1 MKSGLTVLAD
11 HSQDIIDALNSLVQ
25 KDVLVGIPS
34 DKASRDDGAEINN
47 AVLGYIQSYG
57 GTIRIP
63 EHVVTLNRKIN
74 SDGSF
79 AKNGQF
85 VQAKAANFSTDHTVP
100 SYTVTLPPRPF
111 LDIGIANARAQI
123 TEKMR
128 QAAVAAFDGNEA
140 AANRYLESAGV
151 IASNAAK
158 AVIQSGNQL
167 KSLAESTKAA
177 RRARG
182 HYGEKPLYETGSLLR
197 SITYV
202 VRDKNAS
209 S

>member
-11 HSQDIIDALNSLVQ
+11 HSQDIIDALNNLVR

-34 DKASRDDGAEINN
+34 DKAARDDGAEINN

-63 EHVVTLNRKIN
+63 EHVVTLNRQIN
-74 SDGSF
+74 ADGTF
-79 AKNGQF
+79 ANNGRF
-85 VQAKAANFSTDHTVP
+85 VQAKAANFSTDHVVA

-128 QAAVAAFDGNEA
+128 QAAAAAFDGNEA

-158 AVIQSGNQL
+158 AVIQGGSEL
-167 KSLAESTKAA
+167 TPLAPSTLAA

-182 HYGEKPLYETGSLLR
+182 RNGIKPLYDKGILLR

-202 VRDKNAS
+202 VRNKNAS